1 MQTATT
7 RQLRRIVRNILKGV
21 GINVIQS
28 WTDNALG
35 TNGLKGDDGTRRVAF
50 MIAYAMSDAQKQQT
64 EKLVRDTLTL
74 AGYDNAVKVT
84 DSTQK
89 ITQQQLIFCRNNTG
103 VYLRMTAVLG

>member
-7 RQLRRIVRNILKGV
+7 KQLRRIVRNILQDAGV
-21 GINVIQS
+21 EVIQS

-50 MIAYAMSDAQKQQT
+50 MIAYAMSNEQQRRT
-64 EKLVRDTLTL
+64 EKLVKDTLTL
-74 AGYDNAVKVT
+74 AGYDNSVKVT
-84 DSTQK
+84 DSTK
-89 ITQQQLIFCRNNTG
+89 RNTSNTIFCRDNTG